1 MSESPWFEDLSVGDE
16 FNNVPEV
23 TITEGHLVAHQ
34 MAFGDRSALPLSWPL
49 SLKVTKS
56 PTPLVNSCLVANIA
70 IGLSTIPSQRV
81 LGNLFYRGVA
91 FKLPVFVGDT
101 LIAKT
106 SVVALRQNRI
116 KPGRSASGMAV
127 LNVEVSNQRNQ
138 AVLNFYSI
146 PDGFE
151 FDKLE
156 ALVPDWNFKE
166 FRPRQAP
173 LQIGQRFVIEARD
186 TVTSAP
192 EVVRLTLNLAM
203 THLDS
208 EKGGYAKRL
217 VYGGHTISLAAAQV
231 SRALPGLIAIICWFH
246 CDHVAP
252 VFEGDILRSEVL
264 VNQRENHE
272 EFSILDLTV
281 EVFAESENSKKEE
294 RKVLDWRF
302 GVISRG

>member
-1 MSESPWFEDLSVGDE
+1 M
-16 FNNVPEV
+16 
-23 TITEGHLVAHQ
+23 
-34 MAFGDRSALPLSWPL
+34 
-49 SLKVTKS
+49 
-56 PTPLVNSCLVANIA
+56 
-70 IGLSTIPSQRV
+70 
-81 LGNLFYRGVA
+81 
-91 FKLPVFVGDT
+91 
-101 LIAKT
+101 
-106 SVVALRQNRI
+106 
-116 KPGRSASGMAV
+116 
-127 LNVEVSNQRNQ
+127 
-138 AVLNFYSI
+138 
-146 PDGFE
+146 
-151 FDKLE
+151 
-156 ALVPDWNFKE
+156 
-166 FRPRQAP
+166 
-173 LQIGQRFVIEARD
+173 QIGQRFVIEARD